1 MIIRGPRPESNF
13 YILDKRI
20 SQDKRLS
27 WGARGLLIYL
37 LGKPDNWR
45 VSVTDLVNQT
55 SEAARTSGR
64 DAVYGLL
71 KELQDAG
78 YVRVE
83 QPRKDDGTMGAVAYH
98 VSEYGNTS
106 QLREYSPLPDL
117 PVAANPTLT
126 SIEGLPSTE
135 GTNTDV
141 ELAFDEWRSL
151 FGHQQA
157 KLDAKRRRAIAKAI
171 KSHGAEVVS
180 QCLKGYTKSRW
191 HLGENDRKTRY
202 DDIALF
208 LRDATNIERG
218 VALFQQPDPAKEEHW
233 I

>member
-1 MIIRGPRPESNF
+1 MIIRGRRPESNF

-27 WGARGLLIYL
+27 WAARGLLIYL

-55 SEAARTSGR
+55 ADSARSSGR

-78 YVRVE
+78 YVRYE
-83 QPRKDDGTMGAVAYH
+83 QTRKDDGTMGASTYH
-98 VSEYGNTS
+98 VSEDASTTEES
-106 QLREYSPLPDL
+106 VEVPLPEK
-117 PVAANPTLT
+117 PIAVKPTLT
-126 SIEGLPSTE
+126 RIESSPRIE
-135 GTNTDV
+135 ETNTEV
-141 ELAFDEWRSL
+141 ELAFNRWREL
-151 FGHQQA
+151 FKKDRA
-157 KLDAKRRRAIAKAI
+157 KLDDTRRRCIAKAL
-171 KSHGAEVVS
+171 KSHGLEQVLK
-180 QCLKGYTKSRW
+180 CLEGYTKSTF
-191 HLGENDRKTRY
+191 HMGHNEAGIRY
-202 DDIALF
+202 DEITLF

-218 VALFQQPDPAKEEHW
+218 VEFNAQPKRSTW

>member
-20 SQDKRLS
+20 SQDRRLS

-45 VSVTDLVNQT
+45 VSITDLVNQT
-55 SEAARTSGR
+55 AESSKASGR
-64 DAVYGLL
+64 DAVYSLL
-71 KELQDAG
+71 KELQQVG
-78 YVRVE
+78 YIRFD
-83 QPRKDDGTMGAVAYH
+83 QIRNDDGTMGASAYI
-98 VSEYGNTS
+98 VCEIAD
-106 QLREYSPLPDL
+106 QLPQHDGVPLTEKPL
-117 PVAANPTLT
+117 AANTTLT
-126 SIEGLPSTE
+126 STEGLPSTE
-135 GTNTDV
+135 VTNTDV
-141 ELAFDEWRSL
+141 KLAFDEWRSL
-151 FGHQQA
+151 FGHENA
-157 KLDAKRRRAIAKAI
+157 KLDGKRQRTIARAL

-180 QCLKGYTKSRW
+180 QCLKGYTKSKW

-202 DDIALF
+202 DDISLF

>member
-27 WGARGLLIYL
+27 WAARGLLIYL

-55 SEAARTSGR
+55 AESARASGR
-64 DAVYGLL
+64 DAVYGML
-71 KELQDAG
+71 KELQVAG
-78 YVRVE
+78 YVTVE
-83 QPRKDDGTMGAVAYH
+83 QPRKDDGTMGAVTYNI
-98 VSEYGNTS
+98 SENGCTS
-106 QLREYSPLPDL
+106 IAGADQPLTDL

-126 SIEGLPSTE
+126 SIESLSSTE
-135 GTNTDV
+135 VPNTDV
-141 ELAFDEWRSL
+141 ELAFDRWREL
-151 FGHQQA
+151 FNKSGA
-157 KLDAKRRRAIAKAI
+157 KLDDKRRRCIAKAV
-171 KSHGAEVVS
+171 KSHGIQKVLD
-180 QCLKGYTKSRW
+180 CLAGYTKSKF
-191 HLGENDRKTRY
+191 HMGENDRNTKY

-218 VALFQQPDPAKEEHW
+218 LELNAQPKRSTW